1 MCWWTWRLRHAH
13 QHRNGFSQSTFVC
26 NPPRIS
32 LMGNAKIDTFYI
44 WKLVLWKSLHRSAGM
59 PAEPGFI
66 NWVEIPQWMRAALRR
81 KDEHRGSLFRL
92 LYWLMFLCLRN
103 TSQKAGGGHD
113 ALSPSFRFAGLWRI
127 CKSARDP
134 SSFTF
139 PYPIPFVPEGKSIV
153 ASMT

>member
-1 MCWWTWRLRHAH
+1 MHGRFIFLSSNTQDFIEVYSSMTWCNSMPENSWALILRTSL
-13 QHRNGFSQSTFVC
+13 RYVSQSV
-26 NPPRIS
+26 
-32 LMGNAKIDTFYI
+32 LAV
-44 WKLVLWKSLHRSAGM
+44 LVFAFLSSNTQD
-59 PAEPGFI
+59 FI
-66 NWVEIPQWMRAALRR
+66 EVAVAALRR
-81 KDEHRGSLFRL
+81 KDEHRVSLFRL

>member
-1 MCWWTWRLRHAH
+1 MRYV
-13 QHRNGFSQSTFVC
+13 SQSV
-26 NPPRIS
+26 
-32 LMGNAKIDTFYI
+32 LAV
-44 WKLVLWKSLHRSAGM
+44 LVFAFLSSNTQD
-59 PAEPGFI
+59 FI
-66 NWVEIPQWMRAALRR
+66 EVAVAALRR
-81 KDEHRGSLFRL
+81 KDEHRVSLFRL